1 MIWLRQR
8 LLNRMSMRPRLDHA
22 RGDVRE
28 PARRPCT
35 GGILTLGLI
44 IGACLAGSAGAVAAA
59 APPRYDKAARGL
71 YLRFLNAPKPG
82 AATDHPPLLGLS
94 FGGATHPVLVDT
106 GSTGIVVSASRIPEV
121 DALPSRPGRVT
132 YSSSGRIM
140 IGRWVTVPVTIS
152 GRDGASVSA
161 GPIPVLAI
169 DRIACTEKA
178 RTCTPEDAP
187 HGVAMMG
194 IGFGREDDH
203 QSQSTPDT
211 NPLLNARPPGSGP
224 IRRGY
229 VLTKHGV
236 HIGLTEANTRG
247 AYRFVKLDPHPRVPG
262 DWLGVPVCIT
272 VNGQAPGACGRALID
287 TGVSGMFLTLPPAQ
301 AADALQ
307 ADATERETLRP
318 GTRLSFDFGGAADYT
333 IVAGD
338 HASPVAPTRIVLNT
352 TRPQPFVNT
361 GLRALN
367 GFDVL
372 YDADGGYYGFRR
384 RDAPEAEEP

>member
-1 MIWLRQR
+1 
-8 LLNRMSMRPRLDHA
+8 
-22 RGDVRE
+22 
-28 PARRPCT
+28 
-35 GGILTLGLI
+35 
-44 IGACLAGSAGAVAAA
+44 
-59 APPRYDKAARGL
+59 
-71 YLRFLNAPKPG
+71 
-82 AATDHPPLLGLS
+82 
-94 FGGATHPVLVDT
+94 
-106 GSTGIVVSASRIPEV
+106 
-121 DALPSRPGRVT
+121 
-132 YSSSGRIM
+132 M

-178 RTCTPEDAP
+178 RACTPEDAP
-187 HGVAMMG
+187 RGVAMMG

-318 GTRLSFDFGGAADYT
+318 GTRLSFDFGGAADYA